1 MHDRQWQVSATLL
14 ADTPRRTVI
23 RWQQTQVAVLKIAV
37 RRRVRTWQHQLPQSP
52 LLPPPPRP
60 LAVCVF
66 RTPMHTYPTHF
77 RATVVPRPLGP
88 LVQAVF
94 VEQLVAAPS
103 VSQLFVSLA
112 RPAPGANTHARIIA
126 KVVANCLSFSGAGP
140 VSAGPVDTYV
150 EEEVV
155 VPGLAG
161 VVVDGVGL
169 AAAGVM
175 HAATEI
181 AHAASGALHAA
192 NDAVGSAMGA
202 AVGVAKRLFDHG
214 APAPSRG

>member
-1 MHDRQWQVSATLL
+1 M
-14 ADTPRRTVI
+14 
-23 RWQQTQVAVLKIAV
+23 
-37 RRRVRTWQHQLPQSP
+37 
-52 LLPPPPRP
+52 
-60 LAVCVF
+60 
-66 RTPMHTYPTHF
+66 
-77 RATVVPRPLGP
+77 
-88 LVQAVF
+88 QAVF